1 MSGTD
6 NFYVRLASC
15 ASRESDPPNPGLLPH
30 RIEQNPPPPPSLSDR
45 THHHQNTRHGNLSG
59 VAARQERVGTKEV
72 VWGPLVVHTGDEKM
86 SHDEGDVS
94 EASGCHAFD

>member
-1 MSGTD
+1 MFGWPR
-6 NFYVRLASC
+6 VRL
-15 ASRESDPPNPGLLPH
+15 ESQILQTLACFL
-30 RIEQNPPPPPSLSDR
+30 IELNRTPPPPSLSDR